1 MEFAFYICG
10 LIAIL
15 ATLRVITHTNPVHA
29 LLYLII
35 SLLAI
40 SGVFFSLGAYF
51 AGALE
56 IIVYAGAI
64 MVLFVFVVMML
75 NLGGSEIEQ
84 ERQWLK
90 PQVWIGPAILSAI
103 MLVVIVYAILGVND
117 QGIDGTPIS
126 AKAVGITLFGP
137 YVLAVELAS
146 MLLLAGL
153 VVAFHVGREER
164 AGEVLSNRKDDS
176 DEKKNGGARMIPL
189 QHGLILAAIL
199 FVLGLTGLVIR
210 RNLLFMLIGLEIMIN
225 ASALAFVVAGSYW
238 GQTDGQVMYILAIS
252 LAAAEASIGL
262 ALLLQLHRRRQN
274 LNIDSVSEMR
284 G

>member
-51 AGALE
+51 AG
-56 IIVYAGAI
+56 
-64 MVLFVFVVMML
+64 VLFVFVVMML

-176 DEKKNGGARMIPL
+176 AKRKTEEHA
-189 QHGLILAAIL
+189 
-199 FVLGLTGLVIR
+199 
-210 RNLLFMLIGLEIMIN
+210 
-225 ASALAFVVAGSYW
+225 
-238 GQTDGQVMYILAIS
+238 
-252 LAAAEASIGL
+252 
-262 ALLLQLHRRRQN
+262 
-274 LNIDSVSEMR
+274 
-284 G
+284 

>member
-29 LLYLII
+29 LLYLVI

-90 PQVWIGPAILSAI
+90 PQVWIGPAVLSAI
-103 MLVVIVYAILGVND
+103 MLAVIVYAILGVND

-164 AGEVLSNRKDDS
+164 AGEVLSNRADDRAKRKT
-176 DEKKNGGARMIPL
+176 EGARMIPL
-189 QHGLILAAIL
+189 THGLILAAIL